1 MNNKVNI
8 VCHSMENKTNKCNRC
23 DMENPTTSKYC
34 RGCGYELP
42 NFINKTNN
50 QSKDLEYA
58 DKRHY
63 DKKDEIYNARKLK
76 FAGILFF
83 VLLYFMTFT
92 AVLIFYHQF
101 ISNDLGGL
109 AQMLMLFISDV
120 CILVTTLIF
129 SILFV
134 NKENFLFAFYI
145 FVLGVILA
153 LVVGF
158 YICR

>member
-1 MNNKVNI
+1 
-8 VCHSMENKTNKCNRC
+8 MENS
-23 DMENPTTSKYC
+23 TTSKYC
-34 RGCGYELP
+34 RSCGYELP

-50 QSKDLEYA
+50 QGKDLECA
-58 DKRHY
+58 DKQHY
-63 DKKDEIYNARKLK
+63 DKKNEIYKAYAKKSK
-76 FAGILFF
+76 FVGILIF
-83 VLLYFMTFT
+83 VLLYFMTFI

-120 CILVTTLIF
+120 FILVTALLF
-129 SILFV
+129 SIIFV
-134 NKENFLFAFYI
+134 SKEKYLYAFYT
-145 FVLGVILA
+145 FVLGVALA